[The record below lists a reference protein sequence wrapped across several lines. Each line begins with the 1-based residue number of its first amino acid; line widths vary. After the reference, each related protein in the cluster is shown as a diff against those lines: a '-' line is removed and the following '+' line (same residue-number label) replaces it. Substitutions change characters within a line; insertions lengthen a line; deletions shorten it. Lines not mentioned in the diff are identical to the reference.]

1 MYNRVLLSINN
12 VEGSYMKKTFLLII
26 LLWANTAHAD
36 QLSFGFNSPAFSG
49 NGYSAHVLTI
59 HQIEQQ
65 RKDKIAADIQAELDR
80 ADREYRST
88 NAYKFQNNLES
99 RIYAQL
105 SRQIADTLFGEGGS
119 VALDEWAEVETPF
132 GDTIKWK
139 RSTDD
144 RIYVAVFNS
153 NGDCISE
160 FDVPVG
166 EFAF

>member
-1 MYNRVLLSINN
+1 MCIRNLTLIAVASLSAT
-12 VEGSYMKKTFLLII
+12 V
-26 LLWANTAHAD
+26 AHASE
-36 QLSFGFNSPAFSG
+36 LTFGFNSPAFNG
-49 NGYSAHVLTI
+49 NGYSTHVLTI
-59 HQIEQQ
+59 EQLEQQ
-65 RKDKIAADIQAELDR
+65 RKDKIKAEEQAAIDKAERDLR
-80 ADREYRST
+80 NT

-119 VALDEWAEVETPF
+119 SVIDEWAEVETPF

-139 RSTDD
+139 RGVDD